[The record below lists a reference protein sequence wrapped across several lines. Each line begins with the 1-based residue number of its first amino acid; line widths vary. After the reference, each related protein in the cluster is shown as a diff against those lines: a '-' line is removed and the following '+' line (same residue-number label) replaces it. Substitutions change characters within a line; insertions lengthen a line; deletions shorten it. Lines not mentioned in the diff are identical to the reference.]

1 MYVLF
6 IVFLVPLCLELIH
19 SFEQHRSPVVCSP
32 VADCT
37 FIENDVF
44 YDELEKK
51 FMDVKVMLY
60 SLFIVRSILLELGI
74 CHGPQC
80 NDTPYMVSI
89 IGYTIM

>member
-19 SFEQHRSPVVCSP
+19 SFEQHRSSVVCSS

-37 FIENDVF
+37 LIENDVF
-44 YDELEKK
+44 YDE
-51 FMDVKVMLY
+51 FVDVKVMLY